1 MRLKKFNFISSQY
14 FTCDISPKRITK
26 KYELEIYTEGR
37 GTSYING
44 KTYPH
49 TENKIIFAKPGQ
61 ERFSTGEFH
70 CHALHFTCDDQ
81 DMIRALRRIPD
92 CCIVSP
98 ELKAQMLEHYHTI
111 TSRKSIPAYAA
122 LFHILELLYTE
133 DSPSEN
139 YGAVPIS
146 EVSFIKEYIDEHFT
160 QNIDIKALS
169 EQVYLSPNYLRKK
182 FSEAYGTT
190 IQKYIIDMRL
200 GMVKKMLLTTSKS
213 LSEIAYCSG
222 FNSQSHMNV
231 MFRSVFGITPLEYK
245 KQYNNNSTP

>member
-1 MRLKKFNFISSQY
+1 MVLKKVDFISSQY
-14 FTCDISPKRITK
+14 FTCDITPKRVTK
-26 KYELEIYTEGR
+26 KYELEIYFWGK
-37 GTSYING
+37 GASYIDG

-49 TENKIIFAKPGQ
+49 SENKIIFAKPGQ

-70 CHALHFTCDDQ
+70 CYAIHFNCDDQ
-81 DMIRALRRIPD
+81 DIIRALKRIPD

-98 ELKAQMLEHYHTI
+98 EIKSQILERYEAI
-111 TSRKSIPAYAA
+111 ASRRSIPAYAA
-122 LFHILELLYTE
+122 LFDILDLLYTE
-133 DSPSEN
+133 DTVSEGF
-139 YGAVPIS
+139 GAVPIR
-146 EVSFIKEYIDEHFT
+146 EVAFIKEYIDENFT
-160 QNIDIKALS
+160 QNIDITALS

-200 GMVKKMLLTTSKS
+200 SMVKKMLLTTTKP

-231 MFRSVFGITPLEYK
+231 MFRSAFGVTPLEYK
-245 KQYNNNSTP
+245 KQHNSTP